1 MGRAPGRDDPRGSS
15 GARWSSPATRASTAG
30 PWTTWRPSAEV
41 SRRTVFNY
49 FDGKADLVLGPIHE
63 TSADTAA
70 AFVAGGPSGRL
81 FDDLVHFASEALQEK
96 GADLEL
102 VRLRRDVMRSDARVI
117 AIAHARFE
125 VITEDAVDLILQRE
139 GKEYGATRARLL
151 VQLLITIVDSVLGPV
166 GARPQPAAARPHH
179 RCGARRAR
187 RAHRL
192 IRRNPATTPP
202 GPGDPHGPHALPPRL
217 DRLPAVAPLPR
228 RLARLRR
235 RARERGRGV
244 LQADVGRVHHP
255 RHPVG
260 AGRGPPAGAVPRGR

>member
-1 MGRAPGRDDPRGSS
+1 MSEA
-15 GARWSSPATRASTAG
+15 ATRWDARRVETTRRLEWCALELTRDKGFDGWTMDDLATA
-30 PWTTWRPSAEV
+30 AEV

-139 GKEYGATRARLL
+139 GKEYGATRARLI
-151 VQLLITIVDSVLGPV
+151 VQLLITIVDSVLDRSEPDLNRTLPDLV
-166 GARPQPAAARPHH
+166 TDAVRDAR
-179 RCGARRAR
+179 
-187 RAHRL
+187 
-192 IRRNPATTPP
+192 
-202 GPGDPHGPHALPPRL
+202 
-217 DRLPAVAPLPR
+217 AVLT
-228 RLARLRR
+228 
-235 RARERGRGV
+235 
-244 LQADVGRVHHP
+244 D
-255 RHPVG
+255 
-260 AGRGPPAGAVPRGR
+260 

>member
-1 MGRAPGRDDPRGSS
+1 MSEAATKWDARRVETTRRLEWCALELTRDKGFDG
-15 GARWSSPATRASTAG
+15 
-30 PWTTWRPSAEV
+30 WTMDDLAAAAEV

-139 GKEYGATRARLL
+139 GKEYGATRARLI
-151 VQLLITIVDSVLGPV
+151 VQLLITIVDSVLDRSEPDLNRTLPDLITDAV
-166 GARPQPAAARPHH
+166 RDAR
-179 RCGARRAR
+179 
-187 RAHRL
+187 
-192 IRRNPATTPP
+192 
-202 GPGDPHGPHALPPRL
+202 
-217 DRLPAVAPLPR
+217 AVLT
-228 RLARLRR
+228 
-235 RARERGRGV
+235 
-244 LQADVGRVHHP
+244 D
-255 RHPVG
+255 
-260 AGRGPPAGAVPRGR
+260 